1 MIPFT
6 VSFGTLYASKILFV
20 LPRCI
25 ESNALEKSIN
35 KRVAGKFLACTPS
48 NIRRMVN
55 ICPDVDRLERKPF

>member
-6 VSFGTLYASKILFV
+6 VSFGIPYASKISFI

-35 KRVAGKFLACTPS
+35 RRVAGKFLACTPS
-48 NIRRMVN
+48 NVRRMVN
-55 ICPDVDRLERKPF
+55 ICSDVN